1 MIDTVLAPDIDFT
14 GTMKFSKSLMIKG
27 KFEGDIES
35 TGHLIVGPGAI
46 TNATVKATVITNYGT
61 INGNVTA
68 AERLELVN
76 HAKLTGDVVTPEFII
91 ESGCT
96 FNGRSPMVA
105 QPKPEKLQVNPQN
118 NLKSNKK
125 SPFRGAFFY
134 HSRRKRLFSR

>member
-1 MIDTVLAPDIDFT
+1 MAKDANMPNIEESMIDTVLAPDIDFT

-35 TGHLIVGPGAI
+35 TGHLIIGPGAV

-68 AERLELVN
+68 TERLELVN

-91 ESGCT
+91 ESGCV
-96 FNGRSPMVA
+96 FNGRSSMA
-105 QPKPEKLQVNPQN
+105 EQHKPEKIQVNQQQET
-118 NLKSNKK
+118 KK
-125 SPFRGAFFY
+125 
-134 HSRRKRLFSR
+134 